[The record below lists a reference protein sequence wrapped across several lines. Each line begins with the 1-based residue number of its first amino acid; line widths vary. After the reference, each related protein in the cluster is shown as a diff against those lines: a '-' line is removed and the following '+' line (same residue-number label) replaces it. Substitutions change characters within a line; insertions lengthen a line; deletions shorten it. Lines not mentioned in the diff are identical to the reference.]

1 MTFPRLLCYLLQ
13 VVIEGRTAINI
24 RVCTLASGSKGNCI
38 YVEGRGRSAGS
49 NGGSAGSTKILVDA
63 GLSLRETKARL
74 KAVGVSPEEISA
86 VIISH
91 DHRDHVQGL
100 GPVARGLGVPVY
112 ITEKTWKIVRPWQG
126 RSTGGNGYKVIEFEA
141 GTAFEIGGIT
151 VEPFSTPHDAA
162 DPVGFCFYAGNV
174 KLGLA
179 TDLGYATGL
188 VTERLKGCNLLL
200 LESNHDPVMLK
211 DGPYPWPL
219 KQRVAGKEG
228 HLSNEDSA
236 ALLSELIHAGLTH
249 VTLAHISQTNNLPR
263 LAYQCARE
271 ALVRCSCDGDIGI
284 GVAGQDSVGEM
295 TEA

>member
-1 MTFPRLLCYLLQ
+1 MTFPASLCYLLQ
-13 VVIEGRTAINI
+13 VVIEGRNAISI

-38 YVEGRGRSAGS
+38 YVETVGRS
-49 NGGSAGSTKILVDA
+49 NGNARSRSTGGSTKILVDA
-63 GLSLRETKARL
+63 GLSLRETKTRL
-74 KAVGVSPEEISA
+74 KAIGVSPEEISA

-100 GPVARGLGVPVY
+100 GPLARGLGIPVY
-112 ITEKTWKIVRPWQG
+112 ITEKTWKIVHPWQG
-126 RSTGGNGYKVIEFEA
+126 NICRIVEFEA
-141 GTAFEIGGIT
+141 GTVFEVGGIT

-174 KLGLA
+174 KMGLA

-236 ALLSELIHAGLTH
+236 ALLSTLIHSGLKN
-249 VTLAHISQTNNLPR
+249 VTLAHISRTNNLPR

-271 ALVRCSCDGDIGI
+271 ALVRCSCEGEIGI

-295 TEA
+295 MEG

>member
-1 MTFPRLLCYLLQ
+1 MQ
-13 VVIEGRTAINI
+13 VIIEGRNAINI

-38 YVEGRGRSAGS
+38 FIEGRPTGS
-49 NGGSAGSTKILVDA
+49 EAGSTKILVDA

-74 KAVGVSPEEISA
+74 NAVGVSPEEISA

-100 GPVARGLGVPVY
+100 GPLARGLNIPVY

-126 RSTGGNGYKVIEFEA
+126 RSTGGGNGYKVIEFEA
-141 GTAFEIGGIT
+141 GTTFEIGGIT

-174 KLGLA
+174 KMGLA
-179 TDLGYATGL
+179 TDLGYATKL

-211 DGPYPWPL
+211 DGPYPWHI

-236 ALLSELIHAGLTH
+236 ALLSTLLHPGLRH

-263 LAYQCARE
+263 LAYESARE
-271 ALVRCSCDGDIGI
+271 ALVRCSCDKETGI
-284 GVAGQDSVGEM
+284 GVAGQNAVGEIM
-295 TEA
+295 EA

>member
-1 MTFPRLLCYLLQ
+1 MVILDFHRPLCYLLQ
-13 VVIEGRTAINI
+13 VIIEGRSVIRI

-38 YVEGRGRSAGS
+38 FVEGLSS
-49 NGGSAGSTKILVDA
+49 TGGGTKILVDA

-74 KAVGVSPEEISA
+74 KAIGVSPEEISA

-100 GPVARGLGVPVY
+100 GPLARGLNIPVY
-112 ITEKTWKIVRPWQG
+112 ITEKTWKIVRPWQ
-126 RSTGGNGYKVIEFEA
+126 GNGYKVIEFEA

-151 VEPFSTPHDAA
+151 IEPFSTPHDAA

-174 KLGLA
+174 KMGLA
-179 TDLGYATGL
+179 TDLGYATRL

-211 DGPYPWPL
+211 DGPYPWHI

-236 ALLSELIHAGLTH
+236 ALLSNLIHPGLRR

-263 LAYQCARE
+263 LAYQCAME
-271 ALVRCSCDGDIGI
+271 ALARCSYDGEIGI
-284 GVAGQDSVGEM
+284 GVAGQNVVGEIM
-295 TEA
+295 EA

>member
-1 MTFPRLLCYLLQ
+1 MQ
-13 VVIEGRTAINI
+13 VVIEGRGIINI

-38 YVEGRGRSAGS
+38 FIEGRSTGVEGRQPGSSAR
-49 NGGSAGSTKILVDA
+49 STKILVDA

-74 KAVGVSPEEISA
+74 NAVGVKPEEISA

-100 GPVARGLGVPVY
+100 GPLARGLGIPVY

-126 RSTGGNGYKVIEFEA
+126 NGYKVTEFEA

-179 TDLGYATGL
+179 TDLGYATRL
-188 VTERLKGCNLLL
+188 VAERLKDCNLLL
-200 LESNHDPVMLK
+200 LESNHDPAMLK

-236 ALLSELIHAGLTH
+236 ALLSALIHSGLKH

-271 ALVRCSCDGDIGI
+271 ALVRYSCDGEIGI
-284 GVAGQDSVGEM
+284 GVAGQDSVGE
-295 TEA
+295 TVEA